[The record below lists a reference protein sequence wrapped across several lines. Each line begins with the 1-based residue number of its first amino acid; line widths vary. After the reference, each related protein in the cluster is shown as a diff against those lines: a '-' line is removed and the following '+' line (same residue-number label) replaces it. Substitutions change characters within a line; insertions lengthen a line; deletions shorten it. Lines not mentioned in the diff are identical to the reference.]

1 MKQKWG
7 NKIPTKISK
16 EQFEKYFEPY
26 LTIPKK
32 GPKTKIPLWKI
43 FNYILKV
50 LYTGCQWKECPIEK
64 DSTGIS
70 EIHYTSVFKKFA
82 LWSKDGSFEEAF
94 KASIKELHNNGKL
107 KTDIL
112 SGDGT
117 NTVAKKG
124 VNG

>member
-1 MKQKWG
+1 MKQKTRE
-7 NKIPTKISK
+7 KIPTKIS
-16 EQFEKYFEPY
+16 EKDFDKHFKPY

-64 DSTGIS
+64 DKTGKP
-70 EIHYTSVFKKFA
+70 EIHYTSVFKKFSVWA
-82 LWSKDGSFEEAF
+82 KDGSLNRVF
-94 KASIKELHNNGKL
+94 KGSIKLLIDQGKL
-107 KTDIL
+107 KTEIL
-112 SGDGT
+112 SCDGT

-124 VNG
+124 VKD